1 MAIKAKNTSG
11 AANATPEEKLSKID
25 AMLKD
30 NAAKEA
36 AANSPQ
42 LPFDDDTDV
51 EIPAFL
57 RRTSPAARQQTAEA
71 VTAEEVPEAEVK
83 TWNVDTAE
91 AAAGVTEEA
100 KIAPSLPPVDGV
112 AVKGKI
118 SRKTKEVVVA
128 AAPAEEAPVTAVV
141 AASASPITV
150 NGQIIGTPQ
159 ELLEQAKLAY
169 ANFSKSNWALGEAL
183 MRIADFEVLPALGYT
198 NDTDGFRKML
208 KDKIGISY
216 ETART
221 RIRVVKYFR
230 DNNLAPE
237 LADQIGWSKAFAIVD
252 TPSEKLPQLLAYVEN
267 PEHTVDEVAEAARL
281 YKRKDEPGRAPLQ
294 IAADPATAAGSDFIR
309 KKLVMT
315 KDDADLVQGA
325 IDTARARYSEPG
337 KEVTETAALRIMAT
351 EWASNAGYKVGLAEE
366 IKAIEAKYGVLLRV
380 VGADEQPHVREAD
393 DAAWEGAKP

>member
-1 MAIKAKNTSG
+1 MAIKAKNTAG
-11 AANATPEEKLSKID
+11 ASAPSDVGKID
-25 AMLKD
+25 AMLATKTAEVV
-30 NAAKEA
+30 AAQ
-36 AANSPQ
+36 SPQ
-42 LPFDDDTDV
+42 LPLSDDEDL

-57 RRTSPAARQQTAEA
+57 RRGIAARQTVVET
-71 VTAEEVPEAEVK
+71 VTAEDVPEAEEK

-91 AAAGVTEEA
+91 AAAGATEEA
-100 KIAPSLPPVDGV
+100 TIAPALPPVDGV

-118 SRKTKEVVVA
+118 SRKTKEIVVA
-128 AAPAEEAPVTAVV
+128 AEPAPAAPDTAVAT
-141 AASASPITV
+141 AAASPITV

-252 TPSEKLPQLLAYVEN
+252 TPAEKLPQLLAYVEN

-281 YKRKDEPGRAPLQ
+281 YKRKDEPGTRAPLQ
-294 IAADPATAAGSDFIR
+294 IAADPATAAGNDFIR

-325 IDTARARYSEPG
+325 IETAQTRYSEPG
-337 KEVTETAALRIMAT
+337 KEVSESQALRIMAT

-366 IKAIEAKYGVLLRV
+366 IKAIETKYGVLLRV

-393 DAAWEGAKP
+393 DAEWEGAKP